1 MMDYIN
7 ATNEVYTWN
16 QLTRP
21 SWGPLEFI
29 TRGSMIEEIPH
40 FIDGEMHG
48 SEMKEY
54 SGVICHKDMDTRQPY
69 IPSEEDKDA
78 KDWIYWFHPESR
90 E

>member
-29 TRGSMIEEIPH
+29 TRGSMVVEVPQ
-40 FIDGEMHG
+40 FIDGELHG
-48 SEMKEY
+48 TTEQEY
-54 SGVICHKDMDTRQPY
+54 VGVVCHKNMETFQPY
-69 IPSEEDKDA
+69 VPSPEDEAAD
-78 KDWIYWFHPESR
+78 DWEYWFHPDSK
-90 E
+90 